1 MAGSVLLCLPE
12 GCHLDQRLRKASNP
26 SVVSQARQRSG
37 KVLKKKK
44 KSPASFPKLNCL
56 IRMKILII
64 ILKISFEESV
74 FLVEAFEE
82 GNHFSFDFL
91 LKVRLC
97 SIAVP
102 LQIYT

>member
-1 MAGSVLLCLPE
+1 MAGSILLCLPE
-12 GCHLDQRLRKASNP
+12 GCYLDWKHRIASNP
-26 SVVSQARQRSG
+26 SVVSHARQRG
-37 KVLKKKK
+37 GRVYKL
-44 KSPASFPKLNCL
+44 SPALFPKLNCL
-56 IRMKILII
+56 IRMKIP

-74 FLVEAFEE
+74 FLVESFEG
-82 GNHFSFDFL
+82 GNHFSFDFP

>member
-1 MAGSVLLCLPE
+1 MAGSILLCLPE
-12 GCHLDQRLRKASNP
+12 GCHLDWRLRKASNP

-37 KVLKKKK
+37 RVCCFFFK
-44 KSPASFPKLNCL
+44 KSPALFPKLNCL
-56 IRMKILII
+56 IRMKIP

-82 GNHFSFDFL
+82 GNHFSFDSL